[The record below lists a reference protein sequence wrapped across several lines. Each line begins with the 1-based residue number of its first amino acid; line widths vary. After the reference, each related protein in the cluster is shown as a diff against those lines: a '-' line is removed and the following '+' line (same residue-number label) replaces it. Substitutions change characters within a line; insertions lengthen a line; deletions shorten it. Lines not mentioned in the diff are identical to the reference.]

1 MSQENQDSNALV
13 IGDSP
18 RNSTGLVRS
27 SSTNVYQLPIERL
40 SNADPSNVQQIA
52 ASQIELL
59 SNYHQEV
66 LNQAKKSFF
75 WALVAAGAG
84 FFFFLATL
92 LFVIYPNDNKRTEF
106 AVVSTVGGALIE
118 VISAI
123 NFYLYGKAS
132 SQMADFQQRL
142 DRTQRFL
149 LANSIC
155 EGLKDEAK
163 QKSRSDLIRVIAGI
177 SPVQGDIPLETKLAG
192 EKEDQVKEEAK

>member
-1 MSQENQDSNALV
+1 MSQEKQSSGSLI
-13 IGDSP
+13 IGDSL
-18 RNSTGLVRS
+18 RSQTGLVTS
-27 SSTNVYQLPIERL
+27 SSTNFYQLPIERL
-40 SNADPSNVQQIA
+40 SKADPSNVQQIA

-84 FFFFLATL
+84 FFFFLGTL
-92 LFVIYPNDNKRTEF
+92 LFIIYPKEEGKRTEI
-106 AVVSTVGGALIE
+106 AVVSTIGGVLIE

-155 EGLKDEAK
+155 EGLEGEVK
-163 QKSRSDLIRVIAGI
+163 QKSRSELIQAIAGI
-177 SPVQGDIPLETKLAG
+177 TPIQKDESIETQSADKR
-192 EKEDQVKEEAK
+192 ES